1 MLYEYLATKLGRKIE
16 CRNHKKEA
24 YGGSPNESF
33 FCYFRIKY
41 HFIVN
46 ISASKLRKTF
56 LFRGVI
62 AKNYYICKVKRVYKT
77 IFCMITLD
85 SIRTPIAAD
94 LEAFEEFIRSR
105 FSSEGKL
112 MSEMISHVLSS
123 RGKGVRPII
132 VMLCSALV
140 SDANFRD
147 WVEGERNCSKRT
159 YLAAMMVEML
169 HTASLIHDD
178 VIDSADTRRGKPSA
192 NALWQS
198 RNAVILGDYILART
212 VSQGLDSAQFDLVSH
227 IVGAMATLCE
237 GEVLQSQHAADKDT
251 TRQDYLEIIYKKTAS
266 LISIS
271 ASAGAV
277 SVKASR
283 YDVEQMRRF
292 GEAIGMA
299 FQIQD
304 DILDYSR
311 SAQTGKPKN
320 NDLREGKITLPL
332 IEVLEKCSPA
342 EKLQLLDKLSQ
353 CKDDDSAVD
362 FLQGVVE
369 ATGGLAMA
377 ARTMQTYIDRATAI
391 LANYADSPYRTALVN
406 LCAYIAERDK

>member
-1 MLYEYLATKLGRKIE
+1 
-16 CRNHKKEA
+16 
-24 YGGSPNESF
+24 
-33 FCYFRIKY
+33 
-41 HFIVN
+41 
-46 ISASKLRKTF
+46 
-56 LFRGVI
+56 
-62 AKNYYICKVKRVYKT
+62 
-77 IFCMITLD
+77 MITLD
-85 SIRTPIAAD
+85 AIRTPIAAD

-112 MSEMISHVLSS
+112 LSEMISHVLSS
-123 RGKGVRPII
+123 RGKGIRPII
-132 VMLCSALV
+132 TMLCSALV
-140 SDANFRD
+140 SDVNNRE

-159 YLAAMMVEML
+159 YLGAMMVEML

-178 VIDSADTRRGKPSA
+178 VIDNADTRRGRPSA

-198 RNAVILGDYILART
+198 RNAVVLGDYILART
-212 VSQGLDSAQFDLVSH
+212 MSIGMDSAQYDLVSH
-227 IVGAMATLCE
+227 IVGSVATLCE
-237 GEVLQSQHAADKDT
+237 GEILQSQHAADKDT
-251 TRQDYLEIIYKKTAS
+251 TRQDYFEIIYKKTAS

-277 SVKASR
+277 SVKAPR
-283 YDVEQMRRF
+283 QDVEQMRRF
-292 GEAIGMA
+292 GEALGMA

-311 SAQTGKPKN
+311 SAKTGKPTN

-353 CKDDDSAVD
+353 CKEDETAVD

-369 ATGGLAMA
+369 ATGGTAMA
-377 ARTMQTYIDRATAI
+377 ARTMQTYIDRATSI
-391 LANYADSPYRTALVN
+391 LAKYPDSPYRTALVN
-406 LCAYIAERDK
+406 LCAFVAERDK

>member
-1 MLYEYLATKLGRKIE
+1 
-16 CRNHKKEA
+16 
-24 YGGSPNESF
+24 
-33 FCYFRIKY
+33 
-41 HFIVN
+41 
-46 ISASKLRKTF
+46 
-56 LFRGVI
+56 
-62 AKNYYICKVKRVYKT
+62 
-77 IFCMITLD
+77 MITLD

-94 LEAFEEFIRSR
+94 LEAFEEFVRSR
-105 FSSEGKL
+105 FSSGGKL

-123 RGKGVRPII
+123 RGKGVRPIV

-140 SDANFRD
+140 SDTNFRD

-159 YLAAMMVEML
+159 YMAAMMVEML

-212 VSQGLDSAQFDLVSH
+212 MSQGLDSAQFDLVSH

-237 GEVLQSQHAADKDT
+237 GEILQSQHAADKDT

-283 YDVEQMRRF
+283 HDVEQMRRF

-311 SAQTGKPKN
+311 SAKTGKPAN

-353 CKDDDSAVD
+353 CKDDESAVD

-377 ARTMQTYIDRATAI
+377 ARTMQTYIDRATSI
-391 LANYADSPYRTALVN
+391 LATYADSPYRTALVN
-406 LCAYIAERDK
+406 LCAYIAERDR

>member
-1 MLYEYLATKLGRKIE
+1 
-16 CRNHKKEA
+16 
-24 YGGSPNESF
+24 
-33 FCYFRIKY
+33 
-41 HFIVN
+41 
-46 ISASKLRKTF
+46 
-56 LFRGVI
+56 
-62 AKNYYICKVKRVYKT
+62 
-77 IFCMITLD
+77 MITLD

-105 FSSEGKL
+105 FSSGGKL
-112 MSEMISHVLSS
+112 MSEMLSHVLSS
-123 RGKGVRPII
+123 RGKGVRPIV

-212 VSQGLDSAQFDLVSH
+212 VSQGMDSAQFDLVSH

-237 GEVLQSQHAADKDT
+237 GEILQSQHAADKDT

-283 YDVEQMRRF
+283 HDVEQMRRF

-311 SAQTGKPKN
+311 SAKTGKPAN

-353 CKDDDSAVD
+353 CKDDESAVD

-391 LANYADSPYRTALVN
+391 LATYADSPYRTALVN
-406 LCAYIAERDK
+406 LCAYIAERDR

>member
-1 MLYEYLATKLGRKIE
+1 
-16 CRNHKKEA
+16 
-24 YGGSPNESF
+24 
-33 FCYFRIKY
+33 
-41 HFIVN
+41 
-46 ISASKLRKTF
+46 
-56 LFRGVI
+56 
-62 AKNYYICKVKRVYKT
+62 
-77 IFCMITLD
+77 MITLD

-271 ASAGAV
+271 ASTGAV

>member
-1 MLYEYLATKLGRKIE
+1 
-16 CRNHKKEA
+16 
-24 YGGSPNESF
+24 
-33 FCYFRIKY
+33 
-41 HFIVN
+41 
-46 ISASKLRKTF
+46 
-56 LFRGVI
+56 
-62 AKNYYICKVKRVYKT
+62 
-77 IFCMITLD
+77 MITLD
-85 SIRTPIAAD
+85 AIRTPIAAD

-112 MSEMISHVLSS
+112 LSEMISHVLSS
-123 RGKGVRPII
+123 RGKGIRPII
-132 VMLCSALV
+132 TMLCSALV
-140 SDANFRD
+140 SDANNRE

-159 YLAAMMVEML
+159 YLGAMMVEML

-178 VIDSADTRRGKPSA
+178 VIDNADTRRGRPSA

-198 RNAVILGDYILART
+198 RNAVVLGDYILART
-212 VSQGLDSAQFDLVSH
+212 MSLGMDSAQFDLVSH
-227 IVGAMATLCE
+227 IVGSVATLCE
-237 GEVLQSQHAADKDT
+237 GEILQSQHAADKDT
-251 TRQDYLEIIYKKTAS
+251 TRQDYFEIIYKKTAS

-283 YDVEQMRRF
+283 QDVEQMRRF
-292 GEAIGMA
+292 GEALGMA

-311 SAQTGKPKN
+311 SAHTGKPTN

-353 CKDDDSAVD
+353 CKEDEAAVD

-369 ATGGLAMA
+369 ATGGTAMA
-377 ARTMQTYIDRATAI
+377 ARTMQTYIDRATSI
-391 LANYADSPYRTALVN
+391 LAKYPDSPYRTALVN
-406 LCAYIAERDK
+406 LCAFVAERDK

>member
-1 MLYEYLATKLGRKIE
+1 
-16 CRNHKKEA
+16 
-24 YGGSPNESF
+24 
-33 FCYFRIKY
+33 
-41 HFIVN
+41 
-46 ISASKLRKTF
+46 
-56 LFRGVI
+56 
-62 AKNYYICKVKRVYKT
+62 
-77 IFCMITLD
+77 MITLD

-105 FSSEGKL
+105 FSSGGKL
-112 MSEMISHVLSS
+112 MSEMLSHVLSS
-123 RGKGVRPII
+123 RGKGVRPIV

-212 VSQGLDSAQFDLVSH
+212 VSQGMDSAQFDLVSH

-237 GEVLQSQHAADKDT
+237 GEILQSQHAAEKDT

-283 YDVEQMRRF
+283 HDVEQMRRF

-311 SAQTGKPKN
+311 SAKTGKPAN

-353 CKDDDSAVD
+353 CKDDESAVD

-391 LANYADSPYRTALVN
+391 LATYADSPYRTALVN
-406 LCAYIAERDK
+406 LCAYIAERDR

>member
-1 MLYEYLATKLGRKIE
+1 
-16 CRNHKKEA
+16 
-24 YGGSPNESF
+24 
-33 FCYFRIKY
+33 
-41 HFIVN
+41 
-46 ISASKLRKTF
+46 
-56 LFRGVI
+56 
-62 AKNYYICKVKRVYKT
+62 
-77 IFCMITLD
+77 MITLD
-85 SIRTPIAAD
+85 AIRTPIAAD

-112 MSEMISHVLSS
+112 LSEMISHVLSS
-123 RGKGVRPII
+123 RGKGIRPII
-132 VMLCSALV
+132 TMLCSALV
-140 SDANFRD
+140 SDVNNRE

-159 YLAAMMVEML
+159 YLGAMMVEML

-178 VIDSADTRRGKPSA
+178 VIDNADTRRGRPSA

-198 RNAVILGDYILART
+198 RNAVVLGDYILART
-212 VSQGLDSAQFDLVSH
+212 MSIGMDSAQYDLVSH
-227 IVGAMATLCE
+227 IVGSVATLCE
-237 GEVLQSQHAADKDT
+237 GEILQSQHAADKDT
-251 TRQDYLEIIYKKTAS
+251 TRQDYFEIIYKKTAS

-277 SVKASR
+277 SVKAPR
-283 YDVEQMRRF
+283 QDVEQMRRF
-292 GEAIGMA
+292 GEALGMA

-311 SAQTGKPKN
+311 SAQTGKPTN

-353 CKDDDSAVD
+353 CKEDEAAVD

-369 ATGGLAMA
+369 ATGGTAMA
-377 ARTMQTYIDRATAI
+377 ARTMQTYIDRATSI
-391 LANYADSPYRTALVN
+391 LA
-406 LCAYIAERDK
+406 K

>member
-1 MLYEYLATKLGRKIE
+1 
-16 CRNHKKEA
+16 
-24 YGGSPNESF
+24 
-33 FCYFRIKY
+33 
-41 HFIVN
+41 
-46 ISASKLRKTF
+46 
-56 LFRGVI
+56 
-62 AKNYYICKVKRVYKT
+62 
-77 IFCMITLD
+77 MITLD

-94 LEAFEEFIRSR
+94 LEAFEEFVRSR
-105 FSSEGKL
+105 FSSGGKL

-123 RGKGVRPII
+123 RGKGVRPIV

-159 YLAAMMVEML
+159 YMAAMMVEML

-212 VSQGLDSAQFDLVSH
+212 MSQGLDSAQFDLVSH

-237 GEVLQSQHAADKDT
+237 GEILQSQHAADKDT

-283 YDVEQMRRF
+283 HDVEQMRRF

-311 SAQTGKPKN
+311 SAKTGKPAN

-353 CKDDDSAVD
+353 CKDDESAVD

-377 ARTMQTYIDRATAI
+377 ARTMQTYIDRATSI
-391 LANYADSPYRTALVN
+391 LATYADSPYRTALVN
-406 LCAYIAERDK
+406 LCAYIAERDR